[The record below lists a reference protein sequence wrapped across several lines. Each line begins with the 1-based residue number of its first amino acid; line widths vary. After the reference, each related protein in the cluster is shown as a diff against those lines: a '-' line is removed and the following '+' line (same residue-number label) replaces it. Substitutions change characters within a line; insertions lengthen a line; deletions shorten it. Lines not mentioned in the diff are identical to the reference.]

1 MPYVAVICNDYV
13 VTAEWL
19 LQGVSAV
26 GKPPTGNKF
35 AVMCKAGGEYKA
47 RADPFLQQLFTE
59 GNKRESRAGHN
70 NNAEKAD
77 VIINDAVVV
86 Y

>member
-1 MPYVAVICNDYV
+1 MCN
-13 VTAEWL
+13 
-19 LQGVSAV
+19 
-26 GKPPTGNKF
+26 
-35 AVMCKAGGEYKA
+35 GGSEYKA
-47 RADPFLQQLFTE
+47 RADPFLQQLFSK